1 MPTRTELIAK
11 VKEQGIKTERAPHMM
26 KTTDLEALFTKK
38 EKDGTLKA
46 RILELGKEGKTK
58 HEIVD
63 QCVAEGMT
71 GRDGSEV
78 RYVYVHIVLKN
89 AGIEVP
95 KEIRKSVN
103 LDK

>member
-1 MPTRTELIAK
+1 MTRNEMITA
-11 VKEQGIKTERAPHMM
+11 VKEKNIKTQRPPHMM
-26 KTTDLEALFTKK
+26 KTADLEALFNKK
-38 EKDGTLKA
+38 EKTGTLKA
-46 RILELGKEGKTK
+46 RIIELGIEGKSK

-63 QCVAEGMT
+63 QCTAECMT

-95 KEIRKSVN
+95 KEVRRKVN
-103 LDK
+103 LDA